1 VSVNKISVL
10 MVCLGNICRSPLAE
24 GILRERANT
33 RGVDKSNLKNVIALA
48 NTSDE
53 RKKVSMLA
61 HLDPA

>member
-1 VSVNKISVL
+1 VNKISVL